1 MPYRDPSAAR
11 LAARERQ
18 RRRRARLRA
27 AKPAALL
34 GAPAAV
40 AAVSDPVGELA
51 RWAASTLRVPPGHPL
66 AGQPMALPDFAED
79 FLRAG
84 WGSHES
90 AMAISRKNA
99 KSACC
104 AILAL
109 GHLVGPLRTPG
120 WRGAIASIS
129 KEKASELRNQ
139 VAAIVEAS
147 GLSGEVRIRRSPY
160 PGVIESAWGSL
171 ETLASERTAGH
182 SSSFD
187 LVIVDETGLMPER
200 ARELLAGLR
209 SSVSAKNGRIVHI
222 SIRGDSPL
230 FAEVLDNP
238 ATVSRIYAAPEGC
251 AIDDQAAW
259 HAANPGIAAGIKQLG
274 YMAQEVNR
282 IRGAPADEP
291 SYRAFDLNQNL
302 SPTREMIC
310 SPDDLRACFDADP
323 PGRDGPAYLGFDFGE
338 ATSSTAA
345 AAIWPETGRLE
356 TWIAFGDVPSL
367 VERQRRDSAPYV
379 AMEARGELRTYPG
392 RIVRPDA
399 FLADLGADLAG
410 SRVEAA
416 AADSYKDSEVRDFLD
431 RAAVR
436 WPVEFRRVG
445 AGKTGGHDVRAFQR
459 LVHMRRLVMVEN
471 LSLATAISKSTLRR
485 DGNGNP
491 GLDKATSRG
500 RIDVLSAAVIAC
512 GLAEHAFDRPARRPP
527 RFFVAGA

>member
-1 MPYRDPSAAR
+1 MPYKDANAAR
-11 LAARERQ
+11 MAARERQ

-40 AAVSDPVGELA
+40 AVPSDPVAELA
-51 RWAASTLRVPPGHPL
+51 RWAKETLVVPPGHPL
-66 AGQPMALPDFAED
+66 SGQPMALPEFAED

-84 WGSHES
+84 WGAHES

-99 KSACC
+99 KSAC
-104 AILAL
+104 AAVLAL

-120 WRGAIASIS
+120 WRGAIASVS
-129 KEKASELRNQ
+129 KEKANELRSQ
-139 VAAIVEAS
+139 VESIAAAS
-147 GLSGEVRIRRSPY
+147 GLSDIEIRRSPY
-160 PGVIESAWGSL
+160 PGKILSPTGSL
-171 ETLASERTAGH
+171 ETLSADRTAGH

-209 SSVSAKNGRIVHI
+209 SSVSAKAGRIIHI
-222 SIRGDSPL
+222 SVRGDSPL

-259 HAANPGIAAGIKQLG
+259 HAANPGIAAGIKSLG
-274 YMAQEVNR
+274 YMGQEVNR

-291 SYRAFDLNQNL
+291 SYRALDLNQNL
-302 SPTREMIC
+302 DPSREMIC
-310 SPDDLRACFDADP
+310 SPDDLRACFDPDP

-345 AAIWPETGRLE
+345 CAIWPSTGRVE
-356 TWIAFGDVPSL
+356 TWVAFGDVPSL
-367 VERQRRDSAPYV
+367 LERQRRDSAPYT
-379 AMEARGELRTYPG
+379 AMASRGELRTYPG

-459 LVHMRRLVMVEN
+459 LVHMRRLIMVEN
-471 LSLATAISKSTLRR
+471 LSLATAISKSTIRR

-500 RIDVLSAAVIAC
+500 RIDVLSAAVIAS

-527 RFFVAGA
+527 RFFVAGG